1 MTETGSFRSAP
12 KPSSQSQGVEM
23 CKEGKSD
30 EYRKPA
36 KESWHKYSL
45 QGLSLQKFVQVVNK
59 IIRGELRL
67 LK

>member
-1 MTETGSFRSAP
+1 
-12 KPSSQSQGVEM
+12 M